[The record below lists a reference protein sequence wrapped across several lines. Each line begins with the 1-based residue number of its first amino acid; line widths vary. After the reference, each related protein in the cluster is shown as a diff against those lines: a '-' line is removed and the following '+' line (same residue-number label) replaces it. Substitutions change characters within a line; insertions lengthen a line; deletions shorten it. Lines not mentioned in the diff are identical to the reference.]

1 MTVALGLSLAIAW
14 YVLRG
19 LARRWAW
26 ARRCVRVLSPWT
38 ARLHA
43 WVLSA
48 PVTFT
53 YIAIFTA
60 STVVQRT
67 SPPRLIDL
75 LTKLNST
82 NLLRLGDDPLEALLT
97 SAFWVADHGS
107 GLATYMVV
115 FGTIVAWAERRYG
128 SPRMLLIGA
137 SGHVFGSLL
146 TAAVEK
152 GAIEAGRLP
161 HKIAFATDVGV
172 SYVEV
177 GSCAAAVL
185 IMSGWVRLAGTA
197 VMFVSVGLP
206 VIVDHTIWD
215 LGHLFATLCGLTAAV
230 LLRAVGPLRAPPPLR
245 TPLVVSTAG
254 DPVDL

>member
-1 MTVALGLSLAIAW
+1 MTVVLGLGLVVAW
-14 YVLRG
+14 YLLRG

-26 ARRCVRVLSPWT
+26 ARRLVKWLSPWT
-38 ARLHA
+38 ARLHV

-48 PVTFT
+48 PITYT

-67 SPPRLIDL
+67 TPPRLIDL

-82 NLLRLGDDPLEALLT
+82 NLFRLGRQPVEALLT

-107 GLATYMVV
+107 GLATYVFV
-115 FGTIVAWAERRYG
+115 FGTVVAWAERRYG

-137 SGHVFGSLL
+137 SAHVFGSLI

-152 GAIEAGRLP
+152 GAIRAGRLP
-161 HKIAFATDVGV
+161 HKIAYATDVGV

-185 IMSGWVRLAGTA
+185 IMAGWFRLIGVA
-197 VMFVSVGLP
+197 VMFVTVGLP
-206 VIVDHTIWD
+206 VIMDHSIWD
-215 LGHLFATLCGLTAAV
+215 FGHLIATLCGLTAA
-230 LLRAVGPLRAPPPLR
+230 LLVRLAGPLRKPPPLR
-245 TPLVVSTAG
+245 PPLVVSTVT
-254 DPVDL
+254 DRVDS